1 MVWQW
6 VRRRV
11 YAEVTAA
18 GFTDLNPAH
27 VAVFRNP
34 TPEGMSPSELAEDLQ
49 ITKQSVNELLGYL
62 ERRSYLIR
70 EIDPEDSRR
79 RRIRLT
85 EKGRQVQ
92 AIAYTVA
99 QQAERDA
106 ADLIGEQRMA
116 DLRRNL
122 EDLVTLLA
130 SRRPGHGR
138 SA

>member
-1 MVWQW
+1 
-6 VRRRV
+6 
-11 YAEVTAA
+11 
-18 GFTDLNPAH
+18 
-27 VAVFRNP
+27 
-34 TPEGMSPSELAEDLQ
+34 MSPSELAEDLQ

-92 AIAYTVA
+92 AISYTVA